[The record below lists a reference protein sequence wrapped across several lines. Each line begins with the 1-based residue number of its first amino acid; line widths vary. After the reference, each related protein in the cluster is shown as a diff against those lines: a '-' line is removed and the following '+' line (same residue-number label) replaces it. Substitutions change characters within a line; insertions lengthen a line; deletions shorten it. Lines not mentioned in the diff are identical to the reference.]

1 MFSDY
6 VINVNKFLLGFIS
19 VGLAFFYFIAIPTV
33 IRSRLTT
40 DTSAMTSYVDTEA
53 VFVKQLD
60 GNAVLVNIDE
70 NEIRVESDS
79 EKKYV
84 KGKSYKIKE
93 NDGNLTI

>member
-1 MFSDY
+1 M
-6 VINVNKFLLGFIS
+6 NKFLLGFIS

-84 KGKSYKIKE
+84 KDKSYKIKE

>member
-1 MFSDY
+1 
-6 VINVNKFLLGFIS
+6 
-19 VGLAFFYFIAIPTV
+19 
-33 IRSRLTT
+33 
-40 DTSAMTSYVDTEA
+40 MTSYVDTEA